1 MANSVANTD
10 TPGRRTEGGE
20 HAAGEQRA
28 ADVRTPGDGGDACP
42 GALRLHLADDGP
54 LARVRIPGGVLT
66 TAQTEALAHA
76 AHHLGDGELHLTS
89 RGNVQLRA
97 LRTETCGADL
107 ATALHTAGLLPS
119 ATHERVR
126 NIVASPLSGLDG
138 QGHRDLAPWLHALD
152 TLLCASTPAAHI
164 SGRFLFAL
172 DDGRGDMASLEPD
185 VTLVAGPRATAT
197 VRIGGTMLTVPAD
210 DAPRT
215 AVYAAEAFVAA
226 ARSAGTDRVWRL
238 ADLPGGP
245 DAVRALAQEVAHR
258 PDVTAT
264 LTDSATVTP
273 TDAADATATAIK
285 AKATPTPGAFRGG
298 VSVAVPLG
306 RFTPAQWTAVRHIA
320 ARTGLGVRLTPWRGA
335 VLPGATPADLMALA
349 ATGLVTEPGSP
360 WTGVTACI
368 GRPGCAKSLADVRSD
383 ARTAVHRAHVPAEH
397 RTDVPAEPPAHVPA
411 EPPAHVPAQHPADG
425 QAEPPVHWSG
435 CARRCGR
442 PRGDRV
448 DVVAVV
454 GGYEVTAVRAGKDGR
469 TTSVTGTS
477 SLAATV
483 AAARTGT

>member
-1 MANSVANTD
+1 MANSVADTD

-20 HAAGEQRA
+20 HAAGGERA

-54 LARVRIPGGVLT
+54 LARVRVPGGVLT

-107 ATALHTAGLLPS
+107 AAALHTAGLLPS

-152 TLLCASTPAAHI
+152 TLLCASAPAAHL

-172 DDGRGDMASLEPD
+172 DDGRGDMTSLEPD
-185 VTLVAGPRATAT
+185 ITLVAGPRATAT
-197 VRIGGTMLTVPAD
+197 VRIGGTTLTVPAD

-215 AVYAAEAFVAA
+215 AVHAAEAFVAA
-226 ARSAGTDRVWRL
+226 VRNAGADRVWRL

-245 DAVRALAQEVAHR
+245 EAVRALAREAAHR
-258 PDVTAT
+258 PHATAT
-264 LTDSATVTP
+264 LTDSATMTP
-273 TDAADATATAIK
+273 TDAADATPTETEVTATPT
-285 AKATPTPGAFRGG
+285 TPTPGAFPGG

-360 WTGVTACI
+360 WTGVTTCI

-383 ARTAVHRAHVPAEH
+383 ARTAVHRTHVPA
-397 RTDVPAEPPAHVPA
+397 R
-411 EPPAHVPAQHPADG
+411 HPADG

-454 GGYEVTAVRAGKDGR
+454 GGYEVTAVRAGEAGR

>member
-28 ADVRTPGDGGDACP
+28 ADVRTPGDGSDACP

-138 QGHRDLAPWLHALD
+138 QGHRDLASWLHALD
-152 TLLCASTPAAHI
+152 TLLCASTPAAHL

-185 VTLVAGPRATAT
+185 ITLVAGPRATAT
-197 VRIGGTMLTVPAD
+197 VTIGGTTLTVPAD
-210 DAPRT
+210 DAPRI

-226 ARSAGTDRVWRL
+226 ARNAGADRVWRL

-245 DAVRALAQEVAHR
+245 EAVRALAREVAHR

-264 LTDSATVTP
+264 LTDTATVTP
-273 TDAADATATAIK
+273 TDPAHTTATAIR
-285 AKATPTPGAFRGG
+285 AKATLTPGAFPGG

-335 VLPGATPADLMALA
+335 VLPGATPADLTALA
-349 ATGLVTEPGSP
+349 ASGLVTEPGSP

-383 ARTAVHRAHVPAEH
+383 ARTAVHR
-397 RTDVPAEPPAHVPA
+397 THVPA
-411 EPPAHVPAQHPADG
+411 EPPTHGPVQPPTHVPAQHPADG

-454 GGYEVTAVRAGKDGR
+454 GGYEVTAVRAGKAGR

>member
-1 MANSVANTD
+1 M
-10 TPGRRTEGGE
+10 
-20 HAAGEQRA
+20 
-28 ADVRTPGDGGDACP
+28 RTPGDGGDACP

-54 LARVRIPGGVLT
+54 LARVRVPGGVLT

-152 TLLCASTPAAHI
+152 TLLCASTPAAHL

-185 VTLVAGPRATAT
+185 ITLVAGPRATAT
-197 VRIGGTMLTVPAD
+197 VRIGATATLTVPAD
-210 DAPRT
+210 DAPRV
-215 AVYAAEAFVAA
+215 AVHAAEAFVAA
-226 ARSAGTDRVWRL
+226 ARNAGTDRVWRL

-245 DAVRALAQEVAHR
+245 EAVRALAREVAHR

-264 LTDSATVTP
+264 LTDSATVTH
-273 TDAADATATAIK
+273 TDPADATPTETEVTATPT
-285 AKATPTPGAFRGG
+285 TPTPGAFPGG

-335 VLPGATPADLMALA
+335 VLPGATSADLVALA

-383 ARTAVHRAHVPAEH
+383 AQTAVHQAHVPAEH
-397 RTDVPAEPPAHVPA
+397 RTDAQTAVQAHVPK
-411 EPPAHVPAQHPADG
+411 ESRTDAQAA
-425 QAEPPVHWSG
+425 QAEPVQAAEAAQAAEPAGLTVHWSG

-454 GGYEVTAVRAGKDGR
+454 GGYEVTAVRAGKAGR

>member
-1 MANSVANTD
+1 MANSVADTD
-10 TPGRRTEGGE
+10 TPGRRTEGKE
-20 HAAGEQRA
+20 HA
-28 ADVRTPGDGGDACP
+28 ADVRPPGDGGDACP

-54 LARVRIPGGVLT
+54 LARVRVPGGVLT
-66 TAQTEALAHA
+66 TAQMEALAHA

-107 ATALHTAGLLPS
+107 AAALHTAGLLPS

-152 TLLCASTPAAHI
+152 TLLCASAPAVHL

-185 VTLVAGPRATAT
+185 ITLVAGPQSTAT
-197 VRIGGTMLTVPAD
+197 VRIGATATLTVLAE
-210 DAPRT
+210 DAPRI
-215 AVYAAEAFVAA
+215 AVHAAEAFVAA

-245 DAVRALAQEVAHR
+245 EAVRALAREVTQR
-258 PDVTAT
+258 PDITAT
-264 LTDSATVTP
+264 LTDSATVTH
-273 TDAADATATAIK
+273 TDPADATATATATATDIK
-285 AKATPTPGAFRGG
+285 FRAAPAPGAFPGG
-298 VSVAVPLG
+298 VSVGVPLG
-306 RFTPAQWTAVRHIA
+306 RFTPAQWTAVRHVA

-335 VLPGATPADLMALA
+335 VLPGATSADLVALA

-383 ARTAVHRAHVPAEH
+383 ARTAVHR
-397 RTDVPAEPPAHVPA
+397 T
-411 EPPAHVPAQHPADG
+411 HVPAQHPADG

-454 GGYEVTAVRAGKDGR
+454 GGYEVTAVRAGKAGR